1 MGIMRWITLTL
12 WLVIGL
18 RNMSTGGGAVSAWQ
32 YGCAWF
38 LLILHLIGD
47 LLNYYEHGDGR

>member
-47 LLNYYEHGDGR
+47 LLNYYERGDGR